1 MGSAT
6 YRIVHARDDW
16 SIEHDGAMTGVYATK
31 EAAFEAAAIAAS
43 NAIKEG
49 HGITI
54 TVPGADETGEP
65 ALGAR

>member
-1 MGSAT
+1 
-6 YRIVHARDDW
+6 
-16 SIEHDGAMTGVYATK
+16 MTGVYATK